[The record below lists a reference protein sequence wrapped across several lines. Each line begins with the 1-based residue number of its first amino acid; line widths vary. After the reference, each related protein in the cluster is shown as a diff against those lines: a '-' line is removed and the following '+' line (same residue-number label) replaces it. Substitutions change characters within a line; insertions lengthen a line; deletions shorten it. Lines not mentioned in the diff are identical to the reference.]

1 MNHML
6 DIIGSF
12 IIGTLIILMVG
23 NLNLQIST
31 SHRDN
36 FYGSISQ
43 VEVVNSATVME
54 YDLEKIGY
62 KATSGNKIS
71 IADTSTIQFY
81 SDYDDD
87 QNIEQVKYR
96 IGDTSALS
104 GTQNPSDRPI
114 YRQIDDGQSHFVGT
128 AKYLR
133 FTYYD
138 SLGNQISYESLS
150 EPVSR
155 NIIKMIQVNLIYESP
170 FLIDGVYQRTQWKK
184 TFNPKNLN

>member
-1 MNHML
+1 MNNML
-6 DIIGSF
+6 DIVGSF
-12 IIGTLIILMVG
+12 IIGSLIILMVG
-23 NLNLQIST
+23 NLNLQISA

-62 KATSGNKIS
+62 KSTSSNKI
-71 IADTSTIQFY
+71 ILADTSAIQFY

-87 QNIEQVKYR
+87 QTLEQVKYR
-96 IGDTSALS
+96 IGSTSALS
-104 GTQNPSDRPI
+104 GTDNPNDKPI
-114 YRQIDDGQSHFVGT
+114 YRQIDDGQSMFIGS

-133 FTYYD
+133 FTYFD
-138 SLGNQISYESLS
+138 SLGNQISYQTLAEQT
-150 EPVSR
+150 SR

-170 FLIDGVYQRTQWKK
+170 FLIDGSYQTTQWKK